1 MLAGNQTG
9 TTTQTSQIINPLSHR
24 GASIFFIIIIIIIII
39 IIMAMSMACGSS
51 QAREQTHAT
60 VATQATAVT
69 TLDP

>member
-24 GASIFFIIIIIIIII
+24 GASILFIIIII

-69 TLDP
+69 IPDP